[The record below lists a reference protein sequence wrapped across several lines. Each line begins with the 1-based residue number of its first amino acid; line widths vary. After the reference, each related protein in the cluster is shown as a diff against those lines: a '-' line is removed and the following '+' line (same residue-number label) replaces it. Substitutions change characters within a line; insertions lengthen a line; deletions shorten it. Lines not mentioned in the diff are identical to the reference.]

1 MSIDQGRDGMLQTRP
16 PTYPRYP
23 RALQIVLQTLFTFV
37 GESEATST
45 GVSQMSFEAG
55 EAVIDEIVASCDGDL
70 RGALMALLMVN
81 ERLENE
87 LQRLYAA
94 VRDGNTLH

>member
-1 MSIDQGRDGMLQTRP
+1 
-16 PTYPRYP
+16 
-23 RALQIVLQTLFTFV
+23 
-37 GESEATST
+37 
-45 GVSQMSFEAG
+45 MSFEAG
-55 EAVIDEIVASCDGDL
+55 EAVIDEIGASCDGDL